1 MNRTIRTTAAALG
14 VGALLAGGLAV
25 TTAVAAP
32 DDPGST
38 AGTALGLG
46 NARGIGNA
54 HGGGDGNAYG
64 PGARAQGK
72 GYGTTLRNQA
82 APATTQRTVERATAS
97 PELAT
102 ALAFT
107 REEERMARDL
117 YAAIA
122 DRYDGARPFSM
133 VTNSE
138 QRHFDAVGTLLAAYG
153 VDDPAEG
160 AEPGVYQDA
169 ALQGLYDGWW
179 EDAQESLD
187 AAYRVG
193 IELEQRDIADLEAM
207 IAADHPTDVDT
218 VLGHLLQGSRN
229 HLAAYQRAADGDLAT
244 GGAHGPGGAYGPG
257 AGTRMTN
264 RAGNA
269 GDCPMVDGDD

>member
-32 DDPGST
+32 DDTATT

-46 NARGIGNA
+46 GGN
-54 HGGGDGNAYG
+54 GLGNAYRVGDGDAWGRGG
-64 PGARAQGK
+64 PAEGK
-72 GYGTTLRNQA
+72 GYGATVRDRAATQA
-82 APATTQRTVERATAS
+82 TAQQGVQTATAS
-97 PELAT
+97 PELAE

-138 QRHFDAVGTLLAAYG
+138 QRHFEAVGTLRG
-153 VDDPAEG
+153 VPAG
-160 AEPGVYQDA
+160 A
-169 ALQGLYDGWW
+169 
-179 EDAQESLD
+179 
-187 AAYRVG
+187 
-193 IELEQRDIADLEAM
+193 
-207 IAADHPTDVDT
+207 
-218 VLGHLLQGSRN
+218 
-229 HLAAYQRAADGDLAT
+229 
-244 GGAHGPGGAYGPG
+244 
-257 AGTRMTN
+257 
-264 RAGNA
+264 
-269 GDCPMVDGDD
+269 

>member
-32 DDPGST
+32 DDAATT

-46 NARGIGNA
+46 GGNGLGNA
-54 HGGGDGNAYG
+54 YGVGDGNAWG
-64 PGARAQGK
+64 RGGTAEGK
-72 GYGTTLRNQA
+72 GYGATVRDRAATQA
-82 APATTQRTVERATAS
+82 TAQQGVQTATAS
-97 PELAT
+97 PELAE

-138 QRHFDAVGTLLAAYG
+138 QRHFEAVGTLLTRYG
-153 VDDPAEG
+153 VDDPAQG
-160 AEPGVYQDA
+160 AEPGVYA
-169 ALQGLYDGWW
+169 NATLQALYDGWW

-193 IELEQRDIADLEAM
+193 IELEERDIADLEGM
-207 IAADHPTDVDT
+207 IAADHPADVDT

-229 HLAAYQRAADGDLAT
+229 HLAAYQRAADGELGT
-244 GGAHGPGGAYGPG
+244 GGAYGPG
-257 AGTRMTN
+257 GPGGPGAGMAN
-264 RAGNA
+264 RGSGNA
-269 GDCPMVDGDD
+269 GDCPMVDDD